1 MNKMFLIGHVGQQP
15 KRTTNGTG
23 INYSLAVKERTR
35 VDGEWTDRTMWVDVV
50 HWGQNADFAEK
61 WIHKGSKVMIEGRL
75 NITERTDQDG
85 AKKRFTNVVAEH
97 VELLSRPTDG
107 GSNDH
112 QMTPA
117 ANGAKPAQKQP
128 SNGPTNQIT
137 ESGDDDLPF

>member
-1 MNKMFLIGHVGQQP
+1 MFLIGHVGQQP

-23 INYSLAVKERTR
+23 INYSLAVKERSR

-107 GSNDH
+107 GSNDR

-117 ANGAKPAQKQP
+117 NNGAKPVQKQP
-128 SNGPTNQIT
+128 ANGPTNQTI